1 MATYSLSRP
10 PLLEAIYLGQE
21 AEVERLLAD
30 PLVRKETFVSVNAFW
45 LKEYSF
51 GLFYDEAEEAV
62 RERIFKR
69 LQTVPEYAETVKIS
83 KATMLKVM
91 FTNSPIYSEL
101 TFQRVLWGLA
111 LPTSVDDNHR
121 TLYFLKS
128 LTVDGFDRIIMDRYE
143 QMKKILE
150 ANLLL

>member
-1 MATYSLSRP
+1 MATYPLSKYSL
-10 PLLEAIYLGQE
+10 LKAIYLGQE
-21 AEVERLLAD
+21 EEVERLLSD
-30 PLVRKETFVSVNAFW
+30 PLIRKETFVSVNAFW

-121 TLYFLKS
+121 TLYFLES
-128 LTVDGFDRIIMDRYE
+128 LTVDGFDRIIMERYE
-143 QMKKILE
+143 QMKKILQ